1 MAEQDGEN
9 LSAGLEKMAEG
20 ITRDYS
26 GLEAE
31 EGEEEPEEKPEE
43 EESGH
48 AEPEKD
54 PGKENKG
61 TPEPEKKPEET
72 PVELPDYMK
81 VEVQEDLASEEIVPE
96 PEAGPVAEPEG
107 IPGFFGMGTQRPA
120 APAPAVAPPVQQPG
134 PVKKTHYEATLERL
148 GLEPDDPFSTPEE
161 LKAITHAMEADRRDE
176 VQAAQVRQETQYKQ
190 QFDASWE
197 SQMRGLNTAH
207 INAGLPANISPS
219 AIVKQFGGNLSRN
232 DQLRVVRSG
241 NKAAEVCVN
250 LCIKRTPE
258 LMAVVSKLQSKV
270 PVNGQKKEMKKV
282 NEPDTEENEKR
293 YPISPD
299 DILKQVNA
307 GKLSAF
313 LSGQ

>member
-9 LSAGLEKMAEG
+9 LSAGLEKMAEA

-26 GLEAE
+26 GLEEEDKE
-31 EGEEEPEEKPEE
+31 EGEPEEADKEEGEPEE
-43 EESGH
+43 EEG
-48 AEPEKD
+48 
-54 PGKENKG
+54 G